1 MLQKYEEDQI
11 YRGVDEILFNLKHLD
26 VKDVA
31 YFLVKYDPDLA
42 NRLATAID
50 FNILDKD
57 FKK

>member
-11 YRGVDEILFNLKHLD
+11 YRGVDDILFNLKHLD